1 MTQKLYTIGHSAMPL
16 YTFLAA
22 LKKWRVKLLVDVR
35 SHPSSRRFPHF
46 TQANI
51 EKALRMSGVEY
62 LFLGTQLGGR
72 PDDPQAYGP
81 DGVVDYAACRESRA
95 FQAGLKRVQH
105 ELAGADLALMCSE
118 EEPLECHRFLM
129 IGPALVALGIAPLH
143 IRKGGIIETQQ
154 EAEHRLLKQQKLAAA
169 GEGSLFSADRE
180 SALQTAHLAQSK
192 KCAFRRESSRFSRSK
207 I

>member
-35 SHPSSRRFPHF
+35 SHPSSRRSPHF
-46 TQANI
+46 NEADI

-72 PDDPQAYGP
+72 PDDPQAYGA
-81 DGVVDYAACRESRA
+81 DGILDYAAWRKSRA
-95 FQAGLKRVQH
+95 FQVGLKRVRH

-129 IGPALVALGIAPLH
+129 IGPALAVLGIEPLH

-154 EAEHRLLKQQKLAAA
+154 QAEHRLLKQQKLAAA

-180 SALQTAHLAQSK
+180 SALQTAYLAQSK
-192 KCAFRRESSRFSRSK
+192 KYAFRREPSRLSSSK
-207 I
+207 T